1 MTHKEIH
8 MFLFPRRIT
17 AMVCMSLALAG
28 CGGGDSSAVGAST
41 SFTGKFVDAAVAGM
55 AYRCGSSTVT
65 TGLTTATGEYTCTTG
80 QSVAFYVGDILI
92 GSVSSAMA
100 VVTPLDLVG
109 ASASPTNA
117 RVMNIVRFLMSI
129 SSTNPTTGTITIDPA
144 VATAAVGKTAD
155 FAVGSTVLDTLISTI
170 KPGATVYTTAQA
182 TTHVAASITG
192 LFAGNYSGTYGGSSN
207 GNWSIAIDANGVAN
221 GTSDAGAI
229 TGTMATTLST
239 GSTYGF
245 SGMAGSVPWTGTLNI
260 STKIFSGTWNDG
272 AGSTGTFTG
281 KVASSSPVVPT
292 SATPAFTGFSP
303 ASGAAGAA
311 VAITGTNLTAVTQVL
326 FTGPSP
332 STAFVAGVISA
343 KTATSITTAVPSTL
357 AAGSY
362 TVSVVYPGGE
372 AAATGVFTVSSG
384 GTSSTAPA
392 TPVGTQTGGSRQGV
406 AVSLAVGSAP
416 SPFDSIH
423 YYSGATVF
431 AGSGTIGTADGT
443 ALTAAF
449 SAPSFMATDGVNLY
463 VTDGEA
469 VRKISIAT
477 ADVTSYTGFTRPNGI
492 TTDGTNI
499 FTVNAGGQVQQINIS
514 SGTVSTLTLT
524 GTLFQGSSLGITVVG
539 DKLYCITGAGGTG
552 IQVVDVGSTATR
564 GAVTNFAFGD
574 VTGML
579 GNKLGGS
586 ARTFDSLIAITTDG
600 THLYVVRAGNLNSN
614 PAIDKIVI
622 ATGNVTTLAGGGAS
636 VDATADSASG
646 VLATFKRPG
655 AITSDGTSL
664 FVIDRVVGGGIRTIN
679 LQTTAV
685 TGAGVGFGNF
695 SNLGGPNLP
704 TFINSAGITTDGKH
718 VYAVDSVSGSSGTP
732 KILRLQ

>member
-1 MTHKEIH
+1 
-8 MFLFPRRIT
+8 
-17 AMVCMSLALAG
+17 
-28 CGGGDSSAVGAST
+28 VGAST

-80 QSVAFYVGDILI
+80 QPVAFYVGDILI

-144 VATAAVGKTAD
+144 VATAAAGQTAD

-207 GNWSIAIDANGVAN
+207 GNWSIAIDANGVAS

-245 SGMAGSVPWTGTLNI
+245 SGTAGSVPWTGTLNI

-272 AGSTGTFTG
+272 AGGTGTFTG
-281 KVASSSPVVPT
+281 KVASPSPVVPT
-292 SATPAFTGFSP
+292 VATPAFTGFSP

-311 VAITGTNLTAVTQVL
+311 VAITGTDLTAVTQVL

-372 AAATGVFTVSSG
+372 AAATGAFTVSSG
-384 GTSSTAPA
+384 GTSSPAPA

-406 AVSLAVGSAP
+406 AVSMAVGSAP

-449 SAPSFMATDGVNLY
+449 SAPSFMTTDGVNLY

-477 ADVTSYTGFTRPNGI
+477 ADVTSYTGFARPNGI
-492 TTDGTNI
+492 TTDGTSI

-564 GAVTNFAFGD
+564 GAVTNFALGD

>member
-1 MTHKEIH
+1 
-8 MFLFPRRIT
+8 
-17 AMVCMSLALAG
+17 MSLALAG

-80 QSVAFYVGDILI
+80 QPVAFYVGDILI

-144 VATAAVGKTAD
+144 VATAAAGQTAD

-207 GNWSIAIDANGVAN
+207 GNWSIAIDANGVAS

-245 SGMAGSVPWTGTLNI
+245 SGTAGSVPWTGTLNI

-272 AGSTGTFTG
+272 AGGTGTFTG
-281 KVASSSPVVPT
+281 KVASPSPVVPT
-292 SATPAFTGFSP
+292 VATPAFTGFSP

-311 VAITGTNLTAVTQVL
+311 VAITGTDLTAVTQVL

-372 AAATGVFTVSSG
+372 AAATGAFTVSSG
-384 GTSSTAPA
+384 GTSSPAPA

-406 AVSLAVGSAP
+406 AVSMAVGSAP

-449 SAPSFMATDGVNLY
+449 SAPSFMTTDGVNLY

-477 ADVTSYTGFTRPNGI
+477 ADVTSYTGFARPNGI
-492 TTDGTNI
+492 TTDGTSI

-564 GAVTNFAFGD
+564 GAVTNFALGD

>member
-8 MFLFPRRIT
+8 MFLFPRKIT

-41 SFTGKFVDAAVAGM
+41 SFTGKFVDAAVAGI
-55 AYRCGSSTVT
+55 AYRCGSSTAT

-80 QSVAFYVGDILI
+80 QPVAFYVGDILI

-129 SSTNPTTGTITIDPA
+129 SSTNPATGTITIDPA
-144 VATAAVGKTAD
+144 VATAAVGQTAD
-155 FAVGSTVLDTLISTI
+155 FAVGSTALDNLILAI
-170 KPGATVYTTAQA
+170 KPGATVFTTAQA

-207 GNWSIAIDANGVAN
+207 GNWSIAIDANGVAS

-272 AGSTGTFTG
+272 AGGTGTFTG
-281 KVASSSPVVPT
+281 KVASPSPVVPT
-292 SATPAFTGFSP
+292 VATPAFNGFSP
-303 ASGAAGAA
+303 ASGAAGVA
-311 VAITGTNLTAVTQVL
+311 VAITGTDLTAVTQVL
-326 FTGPSP
+326 FTGPSS

-372 AAATGVFTVSSG
+372 AAATGAFTVSSG
-384 GTSSTAPA
+384 GTSTPAPA

-416 SPFDSIH
+416 SPFSAYH
-423 YYSGATVF
+423 YYSGSAVF
-431 AGSGTIGTADGT
+431 AGSGSIGTTDGA

-449 SAPSFMATDGVNLY
+449 SAPSFMTTDGVNLY
-463 VTDGEA
+463 VTDGQA

-477 ADVTSYTGFTRPNGI
+477 GEVSSYTGFLRPNGI
-492 TTDGTNI
+492 TTDGTFI
-499 FTVNAGGQVQQINIS
+499 YTVNSGGQVQQINIAT
-514 SGTVSTLTLT
+514 GTVTTIVLT
-524 GTLFQGSSLGITVVG
+524 GTVFQGAFGGITVVG
-539 DKLYCITGAGGTG
+539 DKLYCITGVGGTG
-552 IQVVDVGSTATR
+552 IQVVDVGSSASRGVVTDFVPGDITA
-564 GAVTNFAFGD
+564 
-574 VTGML
+574 ML
-579 GNKLGGS
+579 GNKTGGS
-586 ARTFDSLIAITTDG
+586 TRTFDSLIAVTTDG
-600 THLYVVRAGNLNSN
+600 TNLFVVREGNLYSN
-614 PAIDKIVI
+614 PAVDKIVI
-622 ATGNVTTLAGGGAS
+622 ATGAVITLAGG
-636 VDATADSASG
+636 SASANLPTDAVSG
-646 VLATFKRPG
+646 ITATFKRPST
-655 AITSDGTSL
+655 ITSDGQSL
-664 FVIDRVVGGGIRTIN
+664 FVVDRVTGGGIRTIN

-685 TGAGVGFGNF
+685 AGADIGFGDF

-704 TFINSAGITTDGKH
+704 TFRNPAGITTDGKH
-718 VYAVDSVSGSSGTP
+718 VYVVDSVFGSSGTP

>member
-1 MTHKEIH
+1 MYVVGIG
-8 MFLFPRRIT
+8 R
-17 AMVCMSLALAG
+17 VW
-28 CGGGDSSAVGAST
+28 GGDSSAVGAST

-80 QSVAFYVGDILI
+80 QPVAFYVGDILI

-144 VATAAVGKTAD
+144 VATAAAGQTAD

-207 GNWSIAIDANGVAN
+207 GNWSIAIDANGVAS

-245 SGMAGSVPWTGTLNI
+245 SGTAGSVPWTGTLNI

-272 AGSTGTFTG
+272 AGGTGTFTG

-292 SATPAFTGFSP
+292 VATPAFTGFSP

-311 VAITGTNLTAVTQVL
+311 VAITGTDLTAVTQVL

-372 AAATGVFTVSSG
+372 AAATGAFTVSSG
-384 GTSSTAPA
+384 GTSSPAPA

-406 AVSLAVGSAP
+406 AVSMAVGSAP

-449 SAPSFMATDGVNLY
+449 SAPSFMTTDGVNLY

-477 ADVTSYTGFTRPNGI
+477 ADVTSYTGFARPNGI
-492 TTDGTNI
+492 TTDGTSI

-564 GAVTNFAFGD
+564 GAVTNFALGD

>member
-1 MTHKEIH
+1 

-80 QSVAFYVGDILI
+80 QPVAFYVGDILI

-144 VATAAVGKTAD
+144 VATAAAGQTAD

-207 GNWSIAIDANGVAN
+207 GNWSIAIDANGVAS

-245 SGMAGSVPWTGTLNI
+245 SGTAGSVPWTGTLNI

-272 AGSTGTFTG
+272 AGGTGTFTG
-281 KVASSSPVVPT
+281 KVASPSPVVPT
-292 SATPAFTGFSP
+292 VATPAFTGFSP

-311 VAITGTNLTAVTQVL
+311 VAITGTDLTAVTQVL

-372 AAATGVFTVSSG
+372 AAATGAFTVSSG
-384 GTSSTAPA
+384 GTSSPAPA

-406 AVSLAVGSAP
+406 AVSMAVGSAP

-449 SAPSFMATDGVNLY
+449 SAPSFMTTDGVNLY

-477 ADVTSYTGFTRPNGI
+477 ADVTSYTGFARPNGI
-492 TTDGTNI
+492 TTDGTSI

-564 GAVTNFAFGD
+564 GAVTNFALGD

>member
-1 MTHKEIH
+1 
-8 MFLFPRRIT
+8 
-17 AMVCMSLALAG
+17 
-28 CGGGDSSAVGAST
+28 
-41 SFTGKFVDAAVAGM
+41 
-55 AYRCGSSTVT
+55 
-65 TGLTTATGEYTCTTG
+65 
-80 QSVAFYVGDILI
+80 VGDILI

-144 VATAAVGKTAD
+144 VATAAAGQTAD

-207 GNWSIAIDANGVAN
+207 GNWSIAIDANGVAS

-245 SGMAGSVPWTGTLNI
+245 SGTAGSVPWTGTLNI

-272 AGSTGTFTG
+272 AGGTGTFTG

-292 SATPAFTGFSP
+292 VATPAFTGFSP

-311 VAITGTNLTAVTQVL
+311 VAITGTDLTAVTQVL

-372 AAATGVFTVSSG
+372 AAATGAFTVSSG
-384 GTSSTAPA
+384 GTSSPAPA

-406 AVSLAVGSAP
+406 AVSMAVGSAP

-449 SAPSFMATDGVNLY
+449 SAPSFMTTDGVNLY

-477 ADVTSYTGFTRPNGI
+477 ADVTSYTGFARPNGI
-492 TTDGTNI
+492 TTDGTSI

-564 GAVTNFAFGD
+564 GAVTNFALGD

>member
-1 MTHKEIH
+1 M
-8 MFLFPRRIT
+8 
-17 AMVCMSLALAG
+17 
-28 CGGGDSSAVGAST
+28 
-41 SFTGKFVDAAVAGM
+41 
-55 AYRCGSSTVT
+55 
-65 TGLTTATGEYTCTTG
+65 
-80 QSVAFYVGDILI
+80 
-92 GSVSSAMA
+92 
-100 VVTPLDLVG
+100 
-109 ASASPTNA
+109 
-117 RVMNIVRFLMSI
+117 
-129 SSTNPTTGTITIDPA
+129 
-144 VATAAVGKTAD
+144 
-155 FAVGSTVLDTLISTI
+155 
-170 KPGATVYTTAQA
+170 
-182 TTHVAASITG
+182 
-192 LFAGNYSGTYGGSSN
+192 
-207 GNWSIAIDANGVAN
+207 
-221 GTSDAGAI
+221 
-229 TGTMATTLST
+229 
-239 GSTYGF
+239 
-245 SGMAGSVPWTGTLNI
+245 
-260 STKIFSGTWNDG
+260 
-272 AGSTGTFTG
+272 
-281 KVASSSPVVPT
+281 
-292 SATPAFTGFSP
+292 
-303 ASGAAGAA
+303 
-311 VAITGTNLTAVTQVL
+311 
-326 FTGPSP
+326 
-332 STAFVAGVISA
+332 
-343 KTATSITTAVPSTL
+343 
-357 AAGSY
+357 
-362 TVSVVYPGGE
+362 
-372 AAATGVFTVSSG
+372 
-384 GTSSTAPA
+384 
-392 TPVGTQTGGSRQGV
+392 
-406 AVSLAVGSAP
+406 AVGSAP

-449 SAPSFMATDGVNLY
+449 SAPSFMTTDGVNLY

-477 ADVTSYTGFTRPNGI
+477 ADVTSYTGFARPNGI
-492 TTDGTNI
+492 TTDGTSI

-564 GAVTNFAFGD
+564 GAVTNFALGD

>member
-1 MTHKEIH
+1 
-8 MFLFPRRIT
+8 
-17 AMVCMSLALAG
+17 
-28 CGGGDSSAVGAST
+28 
-41 SFTGKFVDAAVAGM
+41 
-55 AYRCGSSTVT
+55 
-65 TGLTTATGEYTCTTG
+65 
-80 QSVAFYVGDILI
+80 
-92 GSVSSAMA
+92 
-100 VVTPLDLVG
+100 
-109 ASASPTNA
+109 
-117 RVMNIVRFLMSI
+117 
-129 SSTNPTTGTITIDPA
+129 
-144 VATAAVGKTAD
+144 
-155 FAVGSTVLDTLISTI
+155 
-170 KPGATVYTTAQA
+170 
-182 TTHVAASITG
+182 
-192 LFAGNYSGTYGGSSN
+192 
-207 GNWSIAIDANGVAN
+207 
-221 GTSDAGAI
+221 
-229 TGTMATTLST
+229 
-239 GSTYGF
+239 
-245 SGMAGSVPWTGTLNI
+245 LNI

-272 AGSTGTFTG
+272 AGGTGTFTG

-292 SATPAFTGFSP
+292 VATPAFTGFSP

-311 VAITGTNLTAVTQVL
+311 VAITGTDLTAVTQVL

-372 AAATGVFTVSSG
+372 AAATGAFTVSSG
-384 GTSSTAPA
+384 GTSSPAPA

-406 AVSLAVGSAP
+406 AVSMAVGSAP

-449 SAPSFMATDGVNLY
+449 SAPSFMTTDGVNLY

-477 ADVTSYTGFTRPNGI
+477 ADVTSYTGFARPNGI
-492 TTDGTNI
+492 TTDGTSI

-564 GAVTNFAFGD
+564 GAVTNFALGD

>member
-80 QSVAFYVGDILI
+80 QPVAFYVGDILI

-144 VATAAVGKTAD
+144 VATAAAGQTAD

-207 GNWSIAIDANGVAN
+207 GNWSIAIDANGVAS

-245 SGMAGSVPWTGTLNI
+245 SGTAGSVPWTGTLNI

-272 AGSTGTFTG
+272 AGGTGTFTG
-281 KVASSSPVVPT
+281 KVASPSPVVPT
-292 SATPAFTGFSP
+292 VATPAFTGFSP

-311 VAITGTNLTAVTQVL
+311 VAITGTDLTAVTQVL

-372 AAATGVFTVSSG
+372 AAATGAFTVSSG
-384 GTSSTAPA
+384 GTSSPAPA

-406 AVSLAVGSAP
+406 AVSMAVGSAP

-449 SAPSFMATDGVNLY
+449 SAPSFMTTDGVNLY

-477 ADVTSYTGFTRPNGI
+477 ADVTSYTGFARPNGI
-492 TTDGTNI
+492 TTDGTSI

-564 GAVTNFAFGD
+564 GAVTNFALGD

>member
-65 TGLTTATGEYTCTTG
+65 TGLTTATGEYTCSTG
-80 QSVAFYVGDILI
+80 QPVAFYVGDILI

-144 VATAAVGKTAD
+144 VATAAAGQTAD

-207 GNWSIAIDANGVAN
+207 GNWSIAIDANGVAS

-245 SGMAGSVPWTGTLNI
+245 SGTAGSVPWTGTLNI

-272 AGSTGTFTG
+272 AGGTGTFTG

-292 SATPAFTGFSP
+292 VATPAFTGFSP

-311 VAITGTNLTAVTQVL
+311 VAITGTDLTAVTQVL

-372 AAATGVFTVSSG
+372 AAATGAFTVSSG
-384 GTSSTAPA
+384 GTSSPAPA

-406 AVSLAVGSAP
+406 AVSMAVGSAP

-449 SAPSFMATDGVNLY
+449 SAPSFMTTDGVNLY

-477 ADVTSYTGFTRPNGI
+477 ADVTSYTGFARPNGI
-492 TTDGTNI
+492 TTDGTSI

-564 GAVTNFAFGD
+564 GAVTNFALGD

-685 TGAGVGFGNF
+685 TGAGVGFGDF

-732 KILRLQ
+732 RILRLQ